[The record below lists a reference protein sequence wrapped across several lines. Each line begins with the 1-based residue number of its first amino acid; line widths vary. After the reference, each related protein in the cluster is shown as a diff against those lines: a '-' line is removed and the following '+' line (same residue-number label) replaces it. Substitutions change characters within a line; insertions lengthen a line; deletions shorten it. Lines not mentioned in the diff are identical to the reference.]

1 MVPTR
6 PGLYS
11 TCSLDSG
18 SLLSPSVA
26 TIFTLGRAAMPY
38 PYYPES
44 EPQTNLNSTS
54 DSSRADDPVEFDS
67 LSHKNLIRLGED
79 LLHVF
84 SSLRQDGW
92 EFSTQTSEFMSS
104 ISDLMQKG
112 GASTGLSSADATAL
126 AEMFHEV
133 TYPHQ
138 PPPSS
143 P

>member
-1 MVPTR
+1 MDDPH
-6 PGLYS
+6 
-11 TCSLDSG
+11 
-18 SLLSPSVA
+18 
-26 TIFTLGRAAMPY
+26 Y
-38 PYYPES
+38 PKS

-67 LSHKNLIRLGED
+67 LSHENLIRLGED

-92 EFSTQTSEFMSS
+92 EFPTETSEFMSS
-104 ISDLMQKG
+104 ISDLMPRG

-126 AEMFHEV
+126 AVIFRKV
-133 TYPHQ
+133 TYPHH